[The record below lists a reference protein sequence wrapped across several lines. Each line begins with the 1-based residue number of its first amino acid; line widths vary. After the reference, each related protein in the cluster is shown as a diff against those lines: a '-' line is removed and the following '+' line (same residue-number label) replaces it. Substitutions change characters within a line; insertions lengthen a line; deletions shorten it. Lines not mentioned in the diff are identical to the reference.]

1 MVFVSEVAWY
11 PFSWRHLSVVTLDA
25 LTPASVK
32 SLWSSPKC
40 LHWLCLT
47 VFSSLRSFLICL
59 CTFSHPISS
68 FQSTLHLICFDTAL
82 CGQPPLLLI
91 TFCDLLVEG
100 VSDFLLYHCQVTNLP
115 HYFGLKKQEI
125 PGIYT
130 VGMVIWLNSNVN
142 IIIFWNTGFLT
153 FVSSNQKKKKK
164 LLKCFTLHAINLEYM
179 KVSLF
184 ETLQKK
190 KNLIL
195 RDENG
200 CAV

>member
-130 VGMVIWLNSNVN
+130 VGMVIWWNSNVN

-164 LLKCFTLHAINLEYM
+164 TFEMFYFTCNESRIYESFTFWN
-179 KVSLF
+179 V
-184 ETLQKK
+184 TKK
-190 KNLIL
+190 KNLII